1 MTSIAITTSP
11 TRAAPRA
18 AAPLGGLAAAV
29 YLGVS
34 RLWARHEERAA
45 AARAVEEVERLRAF
59 AASLEETQPSYA
71 ADLFAAAERAQAG
84 GVLASAKAAV
94 SRVGQQVSKRQALRR
109 VAELR
114 AHADAMVQAGQASYA
129 DDLRAAAM
137 HIESAVLPAA
147 AVATVTPAQR
157 KQAEVR
163 RVQEDAERLR
173 AYAASLNDTEPSF
186 ASDLY
191 AAADRAERA
200 CMA

>member
-1 MTSIAITTSP
+1 MTAIAITKSP

-29 YLGVS
+29 YLSVAG
-34 RLWARHEERAA
+34 LWARHEERAA

-71 ADLFAAAERAQAG
+71 ADLYAAADRAQVS
-84 GVLASAKAAV
+84 GVLAGAKAAV
-94 SRVGQQVSKRQALRR
+94 SRVSQQVSKRQALRR

-114 AHADAMVQAGQASYA
+114 AQADEMEAGQPSYA

-147 AVATVTPAQR
+147 TVQTVTPAQR

-173 AYAASLNDTEPSF
+173 AYAASLNDTEPGF

-200 CMA
+200 CLA